1 MMMMMTLHKIISDG
15 MHEREHVINSPHRD
29 VIIFNYFSIFI
40 TMNDLLVNFAKYN
53 ITLSTN

>member
-1 MMMMMTLHKIISDG
+1 